1 MNKSS
6 CLRQREMGVTLIELM
21 VVMAIIG
28 ILTAIAVPAYNAHVT
43 RTYRG
48 TAKTCMAE
56 MAQQMERWYTTNL
69 TYVGAAPAPGCATE
83 GDMDNRYTIAVNPA
97 SITAR
102 AYTVVATPI
111 NGQLASDTQCGVLTL
126 NQAGARTESGTRDM
140 EYCWSR

>member
-1 MNKSS
+1 M
-6 CLRQREMGVTLIELM
+6 IA
-21 VVMAIIG
+21 MAIVG
-28 ILTAIAVPAYNAHVT
+28 ILTAIAVPAYQSQVT

-48 TAKTCMAE
+48 TAKSCMSE

-83 GDMDNRYTIAVNPA
+83 GDMDNRYAIVVD

-102 AYTVVATPI
+102 TYRVVATPI
-111 NGQLASDTQCGVLTL
+111 GSQLASDTQCNVLTL
-126 NQAGARTESGTRDM
+126 DQAGARTESGTQDM